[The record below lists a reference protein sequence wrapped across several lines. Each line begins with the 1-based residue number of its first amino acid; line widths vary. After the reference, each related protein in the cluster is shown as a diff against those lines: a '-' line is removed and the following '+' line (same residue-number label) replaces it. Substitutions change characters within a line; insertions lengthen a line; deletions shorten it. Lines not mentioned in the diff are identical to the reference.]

1 MAGQGGN
8 QPRFF
13 YGKVTLMKKKLLRSL
28 PLMLLLV
35 LFLPLFSLK
44 AWAKESG
51 KHQIAVTLNEAS
63 WQNSSGANQML
74 PMLKLA
80 DEKGNIVKALKSEQ
94 NSNEITYI
102 YEVEKGVYQYT
113 VYGDSNLTFGE
124 GSLKIEDD
132 TTKVYLHSINFRSI
146 IYGPHRRQMSVS
158 VTHQDGTVYSHGNV
172 SEYFFYVPAYDGES
186 YYQYS
191 LIPDDFEKYVT
202 QKGHVYVYS
211 GSDSVF
217 KSMNLS
223 DGHTYRLMERHEF
236 VAKVP
241 KGAEIYHV
249 DQARFYMARDYEPL
263 KKIENRSAE
272 DPDYDYYQSDYEGKL
287 MLRQTGKVTRYCDF
301 EEYNSKNGDFGNWN
315 EEKTEFT
322 FRALTENEKQ
332 ITREKNSYY
341 EANVTTSK
349 DSSRS
354 MELEQGTYYDLVAM
368 RGWQAISSSGGNAH
382 FDPEFHYTVLGNA
395 VTVEQTE
402 DDLIWQFGRI
412 RAKNP
417 GVSVVLYTY
426 DAMEWLANSDK
437 AWDQY
442 RYTCYSAMW
451 PENTGV
457 QIVQVGQPESGIEDN
472 IALDDFDTIY
482 WLESQ
487 TNSDGKTVQVDDHG
501 EYTFTP
507 TSSYKGDTLAVRVH
521 DPYQIKNGIL
531 NISDEENWQ
540 DDSEYWTNYQANSDG
555 SFTIKLKEGRNIVEI
570 SSEHGKM
577 YRVITAK
584 PVKLTVT
591 NQTRGGKK
599 LVAGDTALLHFDGFC
614 SVVYKLGAIYN
625 PTEDWPTWE
634 LDGNPFVINTDQ
646 WAISKTSDKK
656 LYFSEEGI
664 YSFKNG
670 KIQAAAYTA
679 EPEEFGKAYRQ
690 MTRCGKL
697 SSTYTGQDS
706 VIKSATRCIL
716 PDFTLEVE
724 DSSEAEEANN
734 RKAGEL
740 ESLKIGLSSTNFL
753 NAAMNINSWN
763 GKITAKAVDP
773 NAELFARYWREGEE
787 KPDFIKIENGKEST
801 LSDTVITLGNTGNV
815 TLYFEVLVQ
824 PQSGYPML
832 YSRQM
837 TGTGF
842 ASQMKAHLM
851 DVSVTSAM
859 DNVELGRFEGILE
872 CTDIEN
878 SGYGFALGESHF
890 ETSVP
895 YEAEQV
901 KLNLFTNNS
910 KLITKNEYNVG
921 KAQGYQIETKKI
933 EADGTEAEYKVGD
946 VVRLQEGSNE
956 FKIHVTKY
964 GLMGKKSG
972 RKEYEYSLTVVRR
985 PAARVITFQIPEGA
999 TLLVTNGKEAAQKSQ
1014 EDGTYKLENGTYLW
1028 HVSKEG
1034 YLTKSGSFTITDD
1047 SESQTITVDELELVP
1062 EQSGAVSVRIA
1073 GQNTVLRPTADV
1085 EIPKEI
1091 KDLKSYRYVKYNYGG
1106 YTALHALLDAC
1117 EETGISFQCVKGKL
1131 TLLDDSAVGATGV
1144 NARWICEINGA
1155 VCKDPANTLVND
1167 GDKIEFYYNSDLTG
1181 MTYAWLT
1188 PEKKE
1193 VDRGTEVTLMVLGKS
1208 LSAENAG
1215 YSAVAGAA
1223 IYDGNKCLG
1232 TTNEFGQFVIDTN
1245 SMTLGTHYLTATLE
1259 NDEGQNLLTAVMST
1273 ITVNKVEDPSAD
1285 PNTTVV
1291 TFRLIGDTKHGEDEN
1306 SGTAHQ
1312 YTTWLATDTYTFE
1325 GDEVTVGD
1333 VFKAA
1338 LDEAGITYYG
1348 LEKNYISAIT
1358 APKACDG
1365 YILSEKDNGQNSGW
1379 MYTVN
1384 GKHPS
1389 LGLNDWYV
1397 STGDEII
1404 WHYIDDYKTEQSD
1417 MKNDDGSYGTTGNAS
1432 TWNKW
1437 LEALDETPGARE
1449 KAKAVDDKITAI
1461 GEITLTDECEEKI
1474 TVAREAYDALTRE
1487 EKSYVKNYGVLQEA
1501 EEDLAALKKAQA
1513 DKEAADA
1520 VITIINALPDAKDL
1534 TLENQEAVANAGKAY
1549 RELTPDQKA
1558 LVDADADGATYEKL
1572 YAAEGVM
1579 AELLGDEAVRLVV
1592 EELTALPEAAE
1603 VTLEHEAALSAAY
1616 DHYMILTEEQQDMV
1630 DEALVKKLSDA
1641 IDQLNLLKQEAAEK
1655 EAVDKVNE
1663 LLNSLPSEDEV
1674 LFADQTD
1681 IEAARAAYEAL
1692 DTLKDQVSPDAL
1704 AKLTTAENRL
1714 NALQEE
1720 VNQVVDLIDALPA
1733 VDELTPAHAD
1743 QVKAARDAYNA
1754 LNNDQKRLLTEN
1766 GVLSKLL
1773 VAENQMSWLQKDV
1786 EAAKKVTDRIN
1797 SLPAVKDLKL
1807 ADKTAVQ
1814 AARNA
1819 YEGLSDAQ
1827 KKYVSAETLKI
1838 LTDCEAEIARLEAM
1852 KPTPSPD
1859 PDPNPTPTPTP
1870 DPEPS
1875 DKTMTLTYQ
1884 NYPISVTGKLSGY
1897 ELRLVGLK
1905 AADDS
1910 VKRMQNKISTKEALI
1925 RLYDVKLYLNGEEVD
1940 WDEQIT
1946 VNFQVGDKYNGKKL
1960 TVLHDVDG
1968 SIEKLKGTVS
1978 DGILS
1983 VTADSLSPFGVVV
1996 TASTVTGS
2004 GVTNSN
2010 STTTNTTTTVTNGN
2024 LNGTTNNTSAEG
2036 VTGNVT
2042 SAQTGDDT
2050 DILLPVAGLI
2060 AASGVLAGVVLYY
2073 KKKRKNTGVQTEE
2086 EK

>member
-1 MAGQGGN
+1 
-8 QPRFF
+8 
-13 YGKVTLMKKKLLRSL
+13 MKKKLLRTL

-35 LFLPLFSLK
+35 LFLPFFSVK
-44 AWAKESG
+44 VWAKEEG
-51 KHQIAVTLNEAS
+51 KHQIVVTLDEAS
-63 WQNSSGANQML
+63 WIDSSGSNKEL
-74 PMLKLA
+74 PGLKIV
-80 DEKGNIVKALKSEQ
+80 DEKGKIVEALKSRQ
-94 NSNEITYI
+94 SSDEIIYT
-102 YEVEKGVYQYT
+102 YEVEQGDYQYI
-113 VYGDSNLTFGE
+113 VYGSSDRTFGE
-124 GSLKIEDD
+124 GSLKIEND
-132 TTKVYLHSINFRSI
+132 TSKIYLHSMDFKAI
-146 IYGPHRRQMSVS
+146 IYSPALGKMSVS
-158 VTHQDGTVYSHGNV
+158 VIHQDGTVYTPGNV
-172 SEYFFYVPAYDGES
+172 SKYLFYVPAYDGES
-186 YYQYS
+186 YYNYS
-191 LIPDDFEKYVT
+191 LIPSDSEKYVT
-202 QKGHVYVYS
+202 QKGHVYVYA
-211 GSDSVF
+211 GSDAVF

-223 DGHTYRLMERHEF
+223 DSHLYQLMERHEF
-236 VAKVP
+236 IAKVP
-241 KGAEIYHV
+241 KGVEIYHI
-249 DQARFYMARDYEPL
+249 DQARFYMARDYYPL
-263 KKIENRSAE
+263 KKLEERSAE
-272 DPDYDYYQSDYEGKL
+272 DPDYDYYQTDYEGQV

-301 EEYNSKNGDFGNWN
+301 WEYNRKNGDFGNWN

-322 FRALTENEKQ
+322 FRALTDNDKQ
-332 ITREKNSYY
+332 ITRDKNSYY
-341 EANVTTSK
+341 EANVTSSK
-349 DSSRS
+349 DSSQS
-354 MELEQGTYYDLVAM
+354 MELEQGTYYDLIAM
-368 RGWQAISSSGGNAH
+368 RGWQAIANAAGNIH

-395 VTVEQTE
+395 VTVEKTE
-402 DDLIWQFGRI
+402 DDLVWQFGRI
-412 RAKNP
+412 KAKNP

-426 DAMEWLANSDK
+426 DAMEWLSNDSK
-437 AWDQY
+437 IWDEY
-442 RYTCYSAMW
+442 GYTCYSAMW

-472 IALDDFDTIY
+472 INLDDFDTIY

-487 TNSDGKTVQVDDHG
+487 TNADGTTVQVDDHG

-507 TSSYKGDTLAVRVH
+507 TSSYKSDTLAVRVH
-521 DPYQIKNGIL
+521 DPYQIENGIL

-540 DDSEYWTNYQANSDG
+540 DDSKYWTHYQANSDG

-570 SSEHGKM
+570 SSEHGKE

-591 NQTRGGKK
+591 NQSRAGKT
-599 LVAGDTALLHFDGFC
+599 LAAGDTALLHFDGFC

-625 PTEDWPTWE
+625 PTYDWPTWE
-634 LDGNPFVINTDQ
+634 LDGAPFVINTDQ

-656 LYFSEEGI
+656 MYFSEEGT

-697 SSTYTGQDS
+697 SSAYTGQDS
-706 VIKSATRCIL
+706 VIKSADRCIL
-716 PDFTLEVE
+716 PDFSLEVE
-724 DSSEAEEANN
+724 DSSELEEVNN

-740 ESLKIGLSSTNFL
+740 ESLKIGLTQKVDLTN
-753 NAAMNINSWN
+753 ATITTGSWD
-763 GKITAKAVDP
+763 GKITAKAVDS
-773 NAELFARYWREGEE
+773 NAEVFARYWKEEEE
-787 KPDFIKIENGKEST
+787 KPDFVKIENGQESAI
-801 LSDTVITLGNTGNV
+801 SESKITLGTNV

-824 PQSGYPML
+824 PQNGYPML

-842 ASQMKAHLM
+842 PAQMKAHVM
-851 DVSVTSAM
+851 DMSVTSAN
-859 DNVELGRFEGILE
+859 DNVELGRFEGIVE
-872 CTDIEN
+872 CTDVDNI
-878 SGYGFALGESHF
+878 GYGFALGESHF

-895 YEAEQV
+895 YDAEQV
-901 KLNLFTNNS
+901 KINLFANNNS
-910 KLITKNEYNVG
+910 LITKNEHNVK
-921 KAQGYQIETKKI
+921 KAQGYKIETKKI
-933 EADGTEAEYKVGD
+933 EADGTETDYRVND
-946 VVRLQEGSNE
+946 TVSLQEGNNE

-964 GLMGKKSG
+964 GLAGRNSG
-972 RKEYEYSLTVVRR
+972 TKEYEYYLTIVRR
-985 PAARVITFQIPEGA
+985 PAARVVTFQIPDGA
-999 TLLVTNGKEAAQKSQ
+999 TLLVTNEKEVAQKPQ
-1014 EDGTYKLENGTYLW
+1014 ADGTYKFENGTYLW

-1034 YLTKSGSFTITDD
+1034 YLTRSGSFTITDD
-1047 SESQTITVDELELVP
+1047 SESQTITVDELEQVP
-1062 EQSGAVSVRIA
+1062 TQSGAVSVRIA

-1085 EIPKEI
+1085 KIPKEI
-1091 KDLKSYRYVKYNYGG
+1091 KDLKAYRYVKYNYGG
-1106 YTALHALLDAC
+1106 YTTLHALLDAC
-1117 EETGISFQCVKGKL
+1117 EKTGISFQCSKGKL
-1131 TLLDDSAVGATGV
+1131 TLLDDSAIGATGA
-1144 NARWICEINGA
+1144 NAGWICEINGA

-1188 PEKKE
+1188 PEQKE
-1193 VDRGTEVTLMVLGKS
+1193 VERGTEVTLMLLGKN
-1208 LSAENAG
+1208 LSVENAG
-1215 YSAVAGAA
+1215 YSVVSGAK
-1223 IYDGNKCLG
+1223 IYDGSKCLG

-1245 SMTLGTHYLTATLE
+1245 GMTLGTHYLTAVLE

-1273 ITVNKVEDPSAD
+1273 ITVKKVEDPDAD
-1285 PNTTVV
+1285 PNTTTV
-1291 TFRLIGDTKHGEDEN
+1291 TFRLIGDTKHGENEN
-1306 SGTAHQ
+1306 SETAHK

-1338 LDEAGITYYG
+1338 LDKAGLTYYG
-1348 LEKNYISAIT
+1348 LEKNYVSAIT
-1358 APKACDG
+1358 APKICDG
-1365 YILSEKDNGQNSGW
+1365 YVLSEKDNGQNSGW

-1384 GKHPS
+1384 GVHPS

-1397 STGDEII
+1397 STGDEIV
-1404 WHYIDDYKTEQSD
+1404 WHYIDDYKIEQSD

-1449 KAKAVDDKITAI
+1449 KAKAVADKITAI
-1461 GEITLTDECEEKI
+1461 GEITLTDECEDKI
-1474 TVAREAYDALTRE
+1474 TVAREAYDDLTRE
-1487 EKSYVKNYGVLQEA
+1487 EKSYVENYAVLQKA
-1501 EEDLAALKKAQA
+1501 EELLAALKKARA

-1592 EELTALPEAAE
+1592 KELTALPEAAE

-1641 IDQLNLLKQEAAEK
+1641 IDQLNLLKREAAEK

-1674 LFADQTD
+1674 LFADKTD
-1681 IEAARAAYEAL
+1681 IAAARAAYEAL
-1692 DTLKDQVSPDAL
+1692 DTLKDQASPDAL
-1704 AKLTTAENRL
+1704 AKLIAAENRL
-1714 NALQEE
+1714 STLQEE

-1766 GVLSKLL
+1766 GALSNLL

-1807 ADKTAVQ
+1807 ADKTAVE
-1814 AARNA
+1814 AAENA
-1819 YEGLSDAQ
+1819 YKGLSEEQ
-1827 KKYVSAETLKI
+1827 KNYVSEATLEI
-1838 LTDCEAEIARLEAM
+1838 LEKCKEEIKRLEALT
-1852 KPTPSPD
+1852 PTPSPD

-2024 LNGTTNNTSAEG
+2024 LNETTNNISAEG

>member
-1 MAGQGGN
+1 
-8 QPRFF
+8 
-13 YGKVTLMKKKLLRSL
+13 
-28 PLMLLLV
+28 
-35 LFLPLFSLK
+35 
-44 AWAKESG
+44 
-51 KHQIAVTLNEAS
+51 
-63 WQNSSGANQML
+63 
-74 PMLKLA
+74 
-80 DEKGNIVKALKSEQ
+80 
-94 NSNEITYI
+94 
-102 YEVEKGVYQYT
+102 
-113 VYGDSNLTFGE
+113 
-124 GSLKIEDD
+124 
-132 TTKVYLHSINFRSI
+132 
-146 IYGPHRRQMSVS
+146 
-158 VTHQDGTVYSHGNV
+158 
-172 SEYFFYVPAYDGES
+172 
-186 YYQYS
+186 
-191 LIPDDFEKYVT
+191 
-202 QKGHVYVYS
+202 
-211 GSDSVF
+211 
-217 KSMNLS
+217 
-223 DGHTYRLMERHEF
+223 
-236 VAKVP
+236 
-241 KGAEIYHV
+241 
-249 DQARFYMARDYEPL
+249 
-263 KKIENRSAE
+263 
-272 DPDYDYYQSDYEGKL
+272 
-287 MLRQTGKVTRYCDF
+287 
-301 EEYNSKNGDFGNWN
+301 
-315 EEKTEFT
+315 
-322 FRALTENEKQ
+322 
-332 ITREKNSYY
+332 
-341 EANVTTSK
+341 
-349 DSSRS
+349 
-354 MELEQGTYYDLVAM
+354 
-368 RGWQAISSSGGNAH
+368 
-382 FDPEFHYTVLGNA
+382 
-395 VTVEQTE
+395 
-402 DDLIWQFGRI
+402 
-412 RAKNP
+412 
-417 GVSVVLYTY
+417 
-426 DAMEWLANSDK
+426 
-437 AWDQY
+437 
-442 RYTCYSAMW
+442 
-451 PENTGV
+451 
-457 QIVQVGQPESGIEDN
+457 
-472 IALDDFDTIY
+472 
-482 WLESQ
+482 
-487 TNSDGKTVQVDDHG
+487 
-501 EYTFTP
+501 
-507 TSSYKGDTLAVRVH
+507 
-521 DPYQIKNGIL
+521 
-531 NISDEENWQ
+531 
-540 DDSEYWTNYQANSDG
+540 
-555 SFTIKLKEGRNIVEI
+555 
-570 SSEHGKM
+570 
-577 YRVITAK
+577 
-584 PVKLTVT
+584 
-591 NQTRGGKK
+591 
-599 LVAGDTALLHFDGFC
+599 
-614 SVVYKLGAIYN
+614 
-625 PTEDWPTWE
+625 
-634 LDGNPFVINTDQ
+634 
-646 WAISKTSDKK
+646 
-656 LYFSEEGI
+656 
-664 YSFKNG
+664 
-670 KIQAAAYTA
+670 
-679 EPEEFGKAYRQ
+679 
-690 MTRCGKL
+690 
-697 SSTYTGQDS
+697 
-706 VIKSATRCIL
+706 
-716 PDFTLEVE
+716 
-724 DSSEAEEANN
+724 
-734 RKAGEL
+734 
-740 ESLKIGLSSTNFL
+740 
-753 NAAMNINSWN
+753 
-763 GKITAKAVDP
+763 
-773 NAELFARYWREGEE
+773 
-787 KPDFIKIENGKEST
+787 
-801 LSDTVITLGNTGNV
+801 
-815 TLYFEVLVQ
+815 
-824 PQSGYPML
+824 
-832 YSRQM
+832 
-837 TGTGF
+837 
-842 ASQMKAHLM
+842 
-851 DVSVTSAM
+851 
-859 DNVELGRFEGILE
+859 
-872 CTDIEN
+872 
-878 SGYGFALGESHF
+878 
-890 ETSVP
+890 
-895 YEAEQV
+895 
-901 KLNLFTNNS
+901 
-910 KLITKNEYNVG
+910 
-921 KAQGYQIETKKI
+921 
-933 EADGTEAEYKVGD
+933 
-946 VVRLQEGSNE
+946 
-956 FKIHVTKY
+956 
-964 GLMGKKSG
+964 
-972 RKEYEYSLTVVRR
+972 
-985 PAARVITFQIPEGA
+985 
-999 TLLVTNGKEAAQKSQ
+999 
-1014 EDGTYKLENGTYLW
+1014 
-1028 HVSKEG
+1028 
-1034 YLTKSGSFTITDD
+1034 
-1047 SESQTITVDELELVP
+1047 
-1062 EQSGAVSVRIA
+1062 
-1073 GQNTVLRPTADV
+1073 
-1085 EIPKEI
+1085 
-1091 KDLKSYRYVKYNYGG
+1091 
-1106 YTALHALLDAC
+1106 
-1117 EETGISFQCVKGKL
+1117 
-1131 TLLDDSAVGATGV
+1131 
-1144 NARWICEINGA
+1144 
-1155 VCKDPANTLVND
+1155 
-1167 GDKIEFYYNSDLTG
+1167 
-1181 MTYAWLT
+1181 
-1188 PEKKE
+1188 
-1193 VDRGTEVTLMVLGKS
+1193 
-1208 LSAENAG
+1208 
-1215 YSAVAGAA
+1215 
-1223 IYDGNKCLG
+1223 
-1232 TTNEFGQFVIDTN
+1232 
-1245 SMTLGTHYLTATLE
+1245 
-1259 NDEGQNLLTAVMST
+1259 MST